1 MLVIKEL
8 VKSYRD
14 FKLLVKSMYVER
26 GGWIAI
32 LGRNGSGKTTLL
44 KSIVGIVLPEEGCIE
59 INGTTVFKASKGH
72 IAINVPPGRRGVG
85 YVPQNYLLYPHM
97 SVYENVAYA
106 LKPLGLS
113 NSELMKR
120 VTEVLKLVEMS
131 EFKDK
136 YPRELSGGQKQRVAL
151 ARALALHPKILVLD
165 EPFSNIDP
173 EFREALRTE
182 LKKLLSSMN
191 DFAVVMATNDVNDLS
206 IVNKVAVLSEGR
218 IAYLGEPRIYV
229 KELLGRGALIEKAS

>member
-1 MLVIKEL
+1 MLVIKDL
-8 VKSYRD
+8 VKSYRN
-14 FKLLVKSMYVER
+14 FKLVVKSMYVKK
-26 GGWIAI
+26 GSWIAI

-59 INGTTVFKASKGH
+59 IDGATVFKASKGR
-72 IAINVPPGRRGVG
+72 IAVNVPPGKRGVG

-97 SVYENVAYA
+97 SVYENIAYA
-106 LKPLGLS
+106 LKPLRLS
-113 NSELMKR
+113 KSELMER
-120 VTEVLKLVEMS
+120 VIEVLELVKMS

-136 YPRELSGGQKQRVAL
+136 YPRELSGGQKQRIAL

-173 EFREALRTE
+173 EFRETLRAE

-191 DFAVVMATNDVNDLS
+191 DFAVVMATNDINDLS
-206 IVNKVAVLSEGR
+206 IVDKVAVLREGR
-218 IAYLGEPRIYV
+218 MTYLSESMEQV
-229 KELLGRGALIEKAS
+229 KELINKGAVF

>member
-1 MLVIKEL
+1 MLVIKDL
-8 VKSYRD
+8 VKSYRG
-14 FKLLVKSMYVER
+14 FKLIVKSMYVER
-26 GGWIAI
+26 GSWVAI

-59 INGTTVFKASKGH
+59 INGATVFKASKGH
-72 IAINVPPGRRGVG
+72 IVVNVPPGKRGVG

-97 SVYENVAYA
+97 SVYENIAYA

-113 NSELMKR
+113 KSELMER
-120 VTEVLKLVEMS
+120 VIKVLELVEMS
-131 EFKDK
+131 ELKDK
-136 YPRELSGGQKQRVAL
+136 HPRELSSGQKQRVAL

-173 EFREALRTE
+173 EFRETLRAE

-191 DFAVVMATNDVNDLS
+191 DFAVIMATNDINDLS
-206 IVNKVAVLSEGR
+206 IVDKVAVLSEGR
-218 IAYLGEPRIYV
+218 MTYLSESREHV
-229 KELLGRGALIEKAS
+229 KELLNKGVVL

>member
-1 MLVIKEL
+1 MILAIKDL
-8 VKSYRD
+8 VKSYRG
-14 FKLLVKSMYVER
+14 FKLSVKYMYVER
-26 GGWIAI
+26 GDWIAI

-44 KSIVGIVLPEEGCIE
+44 KSIVGVVIPEEGCIE
-59 INGTTVFKASKGH
+59 INGVTVFKALKGL
-72 IAINVPPGRRGVG
+72 IAVNVPPGKRGVG

-113 NSELMKR
+113 KSELMER
-120 VTEVLKLVEMS
+120 VIKVLELVKMS

-136 YPRELSGGQKQRVAL
+136 YPKELSSGQKQRVAL
-151 ARALALHPKILVLD
+151 ARALAPHPKILVLD

-173 EFREALRTE
+173 VFREALRTE

-191 DFAVVMATNDVNDLS
+191 DFAVVMATNDVDDLS

-218 IAYLGEPRIYV
+218 MTYLSDSRGYV
-229 KELLGRGALIEKAS
+229 KELLNKGVVL